1 MATRRIKEVS
11 DLFDAST
18 APDPLR
24 LEQLK
29 RGLQETLEN
38 LKQLEGEIMPH
49 VDAGD
54 VSTEVEESERVKDEI
69 FGAMARVD
77 RSLRSLPALSHSPA
91 PPLVTPPPA
100 ITAKLPKLN
109 LRNFNGSLIGW
120 SPFWDAYKTA
130 VHENHSLSGTEKFTY
145 LQSLLEGRA
154 RDAIAG
160 LALTDANYA
169 AAIDLLQHRFGD
181 KEKQIAAH
189 MDSLMSLEAV
199 TSDNNLTELRRLYDK
214 TESNIRSL
222 DALWVTAD
230 HYGALLTPV
239 FIRKLPQELRL
250 NLARKV
256 PATEWGLNKIMSTLL
271 EELEARHLTVANEAA
286 ETFPRL
292 LP

>member
-1 MATRRIKEVS
+1 M
-11 DLFDAST
+11 
-18 APDPLR
+18 
-24 LEQLK
+24 
-29 RGLQETLEN
+29 
-38 LKQLEGEIMPH
+38 
-49 VDAGD
+49 
-54 VSTEVEESERVKDEI
+54 
-69 FGAMARVD
+69 
-77 RSLRSLPALSHSPA
+77 
-91 PPLVTPPPA
+91 
-100 ITAKLPKLN
+100 
-109 LRNFNGSLIGW
+109 
-120 SPFWDAYKTA
+120 
-130 VHENHSLSGTEKFTY
+130 
-145 LQSLLEGRA
+145 LEGRA

-169 AAIDLLQHRFGD
+169 AAIDLLQNRFGD
-181 KEKQIAAH
+181 KEKRIAAH

-222 DALWVTAD
+222 DALGVTAD

-239 FIRKLPQELRL
+239 FIHKLPQELRL

-271 EELEARHLTVANEAA
+271 EELEAREGPSCLEPRHLTVANEAA